1 MATRVNTPLAGEIWH
16 LSIEDLFTPVQEA
29 QRLGGDGPFVISLSV
44 STAPINVPKKPFD
57 CCPDAHIY
65 QIQVN
70 EDGRTRYRLR
80 LGPFVFEDDADA
92 VLQEVREIY
101 PAALTATACALDVRT
116 IESMQAK
123 VDSKRPQSRKP
134 GRAAAEK
141 AAADQAAAEIAAA
154 EKAVADSI
162 AAERAA
168 QQHAAERL
176 AAERA
181 AAERAAQKL
190 AAERAAAERALQ
202 KLAAEKLAAERAA
215 AERAAAERAARQ
227 LAAERAAAERLAAER
242 AAAER
247 AAQKLAAEKLAAER
261 AAAEKAAAEKAAA
274 ERAAA
279 ERAAAERAAQKLAA
293 ERAAAERLAA
303 ERAAAERAAQKLAA
317 EKLAAERAAAARAA
331 AERAAA
337 ERAAAE
343 RAAAERAAAERAAQR
358 LAAEKAAA
366 EKAAAEKAAAERA
379 AAERAAQRLAA
390 EKAAAEKAAAEK
402 ALAEKAA
409 QKLAAE
415 RAAAEKMAAEKAAA
429 ARAAAERAE
438 QKRAAEKLVAEVSID
453 IGPTVPK
460 AAPLLTDV
468 VARILKTKPV
478 TDAAVPAP
486 LLTEMVKPGRKGRA
500 PKVAA
505 APVGAEFAT
514 RVIVVPAPKLTDQKA
529 AILRPAASASP
540 ASTVPV
546 LSQPAVLSQQPAV
559 LAAMQ
564 PTIVAT
570 AAVPAAREVKQL
582 NEPLPDLES
591 TQTVR
596 ALTPPELEDH
606 ESSRWFVIQ
615 LALADHAFDPEAVPN
630 LDIFSEY
637 RLYSVAGLDQ
647 GRTVHALRLGFFTEE
662 IAAVMVAS
670 YLGAHYNK
678 PTIRR
683 VSVAERERFAHQ
695 RVEARK
701 DVGETGT
708 HAVIE
713 ITDELVARRKRIAAA
728 ALSETASFNIGQSG
742 LFPSR

>member
-261 AAAEKAAAEKAAA
+261 AAAERAAAEKAAA

-317 EKLAAERAAAARAA
+317 EKLAAERAAAA
-331 AERAAA
+331 RAAA